1 MKSRV
6 LTIALVAFALVAAVA
21 TAQETEAHDAGAVFA
36 MGGVHYIMRDP
47 LTGGLAGADTM
58 ANLRA
63 ELGFGLLGRNN
74 PGLAPFLS
82 GGDFRIMLSAAE
94 LTAGTG
100 ASAAFIDAPLRAA
113 FGAQFGELM
122 VAAFAG
128 PGFYSVFLS
137 SGGDATRAGFG
148 FEAGVKA
155 VFTWGLYAEA
165 SFYAP
170 EAIAMLQES
179 AFLDP
184 QQSGLRIGI
193 GWNFLSASPSEI
205 EEMAAAAEG

>member
-6 LTIALVAFALVAAVA
+6 LTIAVAALVLTAAVA
-21 TAQETEAHDAGAVFA
+21 TAQESDAHDAGAVFA

-74 PGLAPFLS
+74 PGFAPFLY
-82 GGDFRIMLSAAE
+82 GGDFRIMLSSAQLSTGA
-94 LTAGTG
+94 AGT
-100 ASAAFIDAPLRAA
+100 AAFIDAPLRAA

-122 VAAFAG
+122 LAGFAG
-128 PGFYSVFLS
+128 PGFYSVFLT

-170 EAIAMLQES
+170 EALGMLQES
-179 AFLDP
+179 LFLDA
-184 QQSGLRIGI
+184 QQSGFRIGI

-205 EEMAAAAEG
+205 EEMAAAAES